1 MKIFDLERHCYND
14 SNYIPKEGD
23 NVIIKYKE
31 LRFDVRIV
39 KHGSCK
45 ECAMRIIHDEIGID
59 MSCVNTRCY
68 SLSFFYKGNIT
79 ILSNRYILDKAINT
93 RMIRKNICTPDI
105 CVFWDEKCKAD
116 VIPIDKKDNC
126 LFRIIVKDLI

>member
-1 MKIFDLERHCYND
+1 M
-14 SNYIPKEGD
+14 
-23 NVIIKYKE
+23 IIKYKE
-31 LRFDVRIV
+31 LRFDVRVV
-39 KHGSCK
+39 KNGYCW

-59 MSCVNTRCY
+59 MPCVNTKCF
-68 SLSFFYKGNIT
+68 SNKISFNGNVT
-79 ILSNRYILDKAINT
+79 MLSNRYILDKSINT
-93 RMIRKNICTPDI
+93 RVIRKNICTPDI